1 MHNRLDWQKQ
11 LVRAAMCAITVLALA
26 QEALPAEEGPV
37 LSGTALWALA
47 AGAAWALYGALLR
60 LRRPFAPAR
69 LGVLAALL
77 AGVVVLGQSFA
88 AVPTAEMATSRLSW
102 TALVL
107 VGYALLIFS
116 AMRLLLEALSASG
129 EKGDGRFPLPGP
141 APVWLG
147 ALLLACWLPWF
158 VCLFPGTVSN
168 DSISQLKELMGL
180 TPMTNANPVFQTW
193 LLGAFRQVGLWLGGP
208 DTGVALY
215 CVTQAVL
222 MASLMGALLDGIRLS
237 ASPRWLFW
245 AALVF
250 YALCPIFPVFAFCV
264 GKDTNFAMAVLFLS
278 LMVKGVVDE
287 PGRCGAARAAGL
299 CAAAVLCVLLR
310 NPGIYL
316 ALLTLAL
323 LLAWTLRRRERRAC
337 RAWRMPALAAGCVLG
352 VYGALHLLVLP
363 GLNIAPT
370 PESENYSLPLQ
381 QVARVAV
388 GGGLTQEQEQ
398 AVSGVLPVEE
408 LKAAYNGELSDPV
421 KALWREDAT
430 AEQKGAF
437 WRAWPGI
444 VLDHPMTCLSATFHN
459 TYGYLYPGYMS
470 VIKPTLLIGDQST
483 RTASV
488 KGLYDYTVNPLSE
501 GLEALTDRLA
511 QNPLYRLAVSPGLYG
526 WIALMSAV
534 WLLRRNRGRLLG
546 AVPAL
551 FTLGGCLLSAVN
563 GYFRY
568 AMPLYLCAPLLLWLM
583 TDGGMRRHR

>member
-1 MHNRLDWQKQ
+1 MHNRLDWKKQ

-26 QEALPAEEGPV
+26 QETLLAEEGPV

-88 AVPTAEMATSRLSW
+88 AVGTAEMATSRLSW

-129 EKGDGRFPLPGP
+129 EKGGGRFPLPGP

-208 DTGVALY
+208 DTGGALY

-287 PGRCGAARAAGL
+287 PGRCGAVRAAGL
-299 CAAAVLCVLLR
+299 CAAAVLCVLRCVLPAGR
-310 NPGIYL
+310 AAVTLQPG
-316 ALLTLAL
+316 AGA
-323 LLAWTLRRRERRAC
+323 AVAVFRA
-337 RAWRMPALAAGCVLG
+337 AAGNAG
-352 VYGALHLLVLP
+352 
-363 GLNIAPT
+363 
-370 PESENYSLPLQ
+370 
-381 QVARVAV
+381 R
-388 GGGLTQEQEQ
+388 
-398 AVSGVLPVEE
+398 
-408 LKAAYNGELSDPV
+408 AA
-421 KALWREDAT
+421 
-430 AEQKGAF
+430 
-437 WRAWPGI
+437 
-444 VLDHPMTCLSATFHN
+444 H
-459 TYGYLYPGYMS
+459 
-470 VIKPTLLIGDQST
+470 
-483 RTASV
+483 
-488 KGLYDYTVNPLSE
+488 
-501 GLEALTDRLA
+501 
-511 QNPLYRLAVSPGLYG
+511 
-526 WIALMSAV
+526 
-534 WLLRRNRGRLLG
+534 
-546 AVPAL
+546 
-551 FTLGGCLLSAVN
+551 GGCRRWRPDACSVFMAPCTCWC
-563 GYFRY
+563 FR
-568 AMPLYLCAPLLLWLM
+568 A
-583 TDGGMRRHR
+583 